1 MKRFLALLLAA
12 VLLLTG
18 CARQE
23 YLQEEIFCM
32 DTVMSLKIWGPE
44 EAMDGCREAL
54 YGLQNVWSATDPDS
68 LISRLNRG
76 EEAELT
82 QEQGAL
88 LQAVEALSARTGGA
102 FDPRLGALCE
112 AWGFYGQS
120 YRVPDAQQLAAAL
133 GESKW
138 DMGASIKGYS
148 GNVLVDIL
156 KETGAE
162 RAVLNMGGNVQT
174 YGEKEDGSP
183 WLVAVQDPFGGSG
196 YTCLISVTGTC
207 AVVTSGDYQRCFE
220 ENGVRYHHILDPTTG
235 YPADSGLS
243 SVTVICKSGVTA
255 DALSTALFVMGLEAG
270 VEFWRQS
277 EDFEAV
283 FVLSDG
289 RIYATEGAVLS
300 GCQYEVIER

>member
-1 MKRFLALLLAA
+1 MKRFLALLLTAL
-12 VLLLTG
+12 LLLTG

-54 YGLQNVWSATDPDS
+54 YGLQNTWSATREDS

-76 EEAELT
+76 EAVALT
-82 QEQGAL
+82 EEERSL
-88 LQAVEALSARTGGA
+88 LEKVEALSARTGGA
-102 FDPRLGALCE
+102 FDPCLGALCE

-133 GESKW
+133 DESKW

-174 YGEKEDGSP
+174 FGEKKDGSP

-196 YTCLISVTGTC
+196 YACLISVTGTC
-207 AVVTSGDYQRCFE
+207 AVVTSGDYQRYFE
-220 ENGVRYHHILDPTTG
+220 ENGVRYHHILDPKTG
-235 YPADSGLS
+235 YPADSGLA
-243 SVTVICKSGVTA
+243 SVTVVCRDGLTA
-255 DALSTALFVMGLEAG
+255 DALSTALFVMGLEEG
-270 VEFWRQS
+270 SRFWRES

-283 FVLSDG
+283 FILKDG
-289 RIYATEGAVLS
+289 TVCATEGAQVS
-300 GCQYEVIER
+300 GCEYEVIRR

>member
-1 MKRFLALLLAA
+1 MKRMCVLALLLC
-12 VLLLTG
+12 LLLCG
-18 CARQE
+18 CGA
-23 YLQEEIFCM
+23 EEVQQQDIFCM
-32 DTVMSLKIWGPE
+32 DTVMSLKIWGGDGAM
-44 EAMDGCREAL
+44 EACREEV
-54 YGLQNVWSATDPDS
+54 YDLQNTWSATLEDS
-68 LISRLNRG
+68 LLSRINRG
-76 EEAELT
+76 EGVSLSGR
-82 QEQGAL
+82 EQAL
-88 LQAVEALSARTGGA
+88 LETVDALSERTGGT
-102 FDPRLGALCE
+102 FDPRLGALCS
-112 AWGFYGQS
+112 AWGFYGQQ
-120 YRVPDAQQLAAAL
+120 YRVPTAEELALAMAQEQYDLGAAV
-133 GESKW
+133 
-138 DMGASIKGYS
+138 KGYA
-148 GNVLVDIL
+148 GDRLVEIL
-156 KETGAE
+156 EEFGAE
-162 RAVLNMGGNVQT
+162 RAVLSLGGNVQL

-183 WLVAVQDPFGGSG
+183 WQVAVQNPEFADDHLGI
-196 YTCLISVTGTC
+196 LSVTGTC

-220 ENGVRYHHILDPTTG
+220 ENGVRYHHILDPATG